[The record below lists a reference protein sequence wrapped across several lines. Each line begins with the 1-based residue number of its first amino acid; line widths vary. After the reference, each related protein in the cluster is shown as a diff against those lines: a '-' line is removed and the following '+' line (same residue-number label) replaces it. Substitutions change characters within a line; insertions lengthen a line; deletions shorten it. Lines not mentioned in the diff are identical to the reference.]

1 MCTSGR
7 MNLTRGGSH
16 QDRSKIGLHDIDEG
30 VSDLKARMDYCED
43 PARCCENLNICFPAQ
58 TVLLTEKPLSLP

>member
-43 PARCCENLNICFPAQ
+43 PARICRSRHQTTNFPNSEYF
-58 TVLLTEKPLSLP
+58 VCLLFY

>member
-1 MCTSGR
+1 

-30 VSDLKARMDYCED
+30 VSDLKARVDYCED
-43 PARCCENLNICFPAQ
+43 PTRSREDLNLCFPAQ
-58 TVLLTEKPLSLP
+58 TV

>member
-30 VSDLKARMDYCED
+30 VSDLKARMDYRED
-43 PARCCENLNICFPAQ
+43 PAKSCENLNLCFPAQ
-58 TVLLTEKPLSLP
+58 TQCL